1 MGYLC
6 ICRCAVSLGSHA
18 YLGSAV
24 FATLHSNY
32 INVRVLFLCIFLLY
46 GIAFSHSMLLPS
58 LFRDF
63 TFWRIVILLLL
74 LLLLFNSLSI
84 SLFFCVLC
92 EVKFYA
98 STLYWRLMYVC
109 RRYRRH
115 LFSVYCLLC
124 IFLFRVIARSF
135 AARTLLIV
143 CPHINWI
150 KFSCVLEPGTFSL
163 VYWLLLMFIR
173 FSYIY
178 IYIFEESE

>member
-1 MGYLC
+1 MCAYYFYVS
-6 ICRCAVSLGSHA
+6 ICCTALRFRTQCCCHLFSAISHFGE
-18 YLGSAV
+18 LS
-24 FATLHSNY
+24 FFCCCFFFCS
-32 INVRVLFLCIFLLY
+32 
-46 GIAFSHSMLLPS
+46 
-58 LFRDF
+58 
-63 TFWRIVILLLL
+63 IL
-74 LLLLFNSLSI
+74 SLSHF
-84 SLFFCVLC
+84 FFCVLC